1 MNAFSGLNLADANYN
16 KYVKPG
22 DVCAL
27 LYSSGTTGL
36 PKGVMLTHNNLTFVC
51 EAIDVRPPFPTIVRP
66 TTNDF
71 QEVLPCVAPFY
82 HIYGLMP
89 TLLTKLVLGCKIVT
103 IPKFQ
108 INQYLQIV
116 ADHKST
122 FLCLVPP
129 LVILLTNH
137 ENAKNF
143 EHVRLVM
150 STGSNIAQADAERFR
165 TKYEKHKRFQFEHF

>member
-1 MNAFSGLNLADANYN
+1 MKKTLKWKICLGLNLADTKYN
-16 KYVKPG
+16 KDIDPEH
-22 DVCAL
+22 VCTL

-51 EAIDVRPPFPTIVRP
+51 KAIDIKSPFPTIERP
-66 TTNDF
+66 TTKDF
-71 QEVLPCVAPFY
+71 QEILPCVAPFY

-89 TLLTKLVLGCKIVT
+89 TLLTKLALGCKIIT
-103 IPKFQ
+103 IPKFE
-108 INQYLQIV
+108 INQYLKIIT
-116 ADHKST
+116 DHKAT

-137 ENAKNF
+137 ANATKANF

-165 TKYEKHKRFQFEHF
+165 LK